1 MLSLVAWVLAGTL
14 PVLQSG
20 ASPVYPAAAVS
31 DHVSGTVVLRLAI
44 DEHGAVIDAQV
55 TQGVREDV
63 DTSAIVAARNLRFLP
78 AKDDA
83 GTPCSAV
90 VDYAFSFG
98 LTVQDQTGNAAPG
111 SLRIHVVDPD
121 GLDVPGVQLHLTGPG
136 TATRDLNLGDDG
148 TATVPFLTTGH
159 WRLSFAHEGFAPT
172 GAEIDVSAGE
182 NRTLTVELTPAGPQ
196 EDVVVYASRQS
207 WREVERA
214 ERKPDPEA
222 TTGVYEL
229 TRRDVESTPGAL
241 EDVNRAVQKLPGVA
255 SDGDML
261 SSFSVRGFTANEVVF
276 ILDRVPLD
284 NPYHL
289 AGFNSLFNPDMV
301 AKVRFH
307 ASAAPSEYADTTSAV
322 LDIQSWDGAPK
333 DDVHDLDGSV
343 DLSMSTARG
352 LLMGPLGKG
361 DDLTFAIAARRSY
374 LEAYFGAMQALNL
387 LDAAIA
393 APEYDEVSARLAWR
407 PGPHR
412 LLLTLMRTG
421 DHLALVDS
429 EDESTFTIDGTF
441 ELDDTMYLATLDH
454 LMPIGANGTLQ
465 STISASTDDA
475 HIFRDFAGAADRTT
489 HRLQLF
495 GRIDVMAPLSSRHS
509 LRAGASVTARKTTFD
524 GPVDDVRGSPTWVA
538 RPLADFGLPQL
549 NLSQTEFSPNL
560 AAYAEHRF
568 GGESSQPTPFNTRTG
583 VRVTRV
589 GQSGELLVSPSG
601 GLSIPLPTGTI
612 PKLSGGLYHHV
623 VDDPLVVDPTY
634 GNPEI
639 RSEKAA
645 HLIVGV
651 DQAVP
656 VGTGSFVRV
665 EGYWS
670 ELWDLVVNPDNVASV
685 AEGVSYTN
693 DGTGH
698 NAGID
703 AMIATRWERWQG
715 MVTFGYLD
723 AQRTNPLNLLLPQT
737 YVPGHAQAITLGVSG
752 EVQLTPTWRLTA
764 RYDFHTGRPMSSVAI
779 DGPDTVRL
787 AGLNDAYLGD
797 FHQVD
802 LRVEWRKAFVHTRW
816 SVYLDVL
823 NATYFQS
830 DFLPIVTIEDGKRT
844 ESMLPHLPTRP
855 FLGVRAEF

>member
-1 MLSLVAWVLAGTL
+1 MLFLLASALAGTL

-20 ASPVYPAAAVS
+20 ESPAYPPEAIAE
-31 DHVSGTVVLRLAI
+31 HVSGTVVLRLAV
-44 DEHGAVIDAQV
+44 DAAGVVTDAQV
-55 TQGVREDV
+55 TQGVRADV
-63 DTSAIVAARNLRFLP
+63 DAAALLAARSLRFLP
-78 AKDDA
+78 ATDDA
-83 GTPCSAV
+83 GAPCPAV

-98 LTVQDQTGNAAPG
+98 LHVKDETGNAAPG

-121 GLDVPGVQLHLTGPG
+121 GLDVPGVQLHLAGPD
-136 TATRDLNLGDDG
+136 AAVRDLNLGDDG
-148 TATVPFLTTGH
+148 TGSVPFLSSGR
-159 WRLSFAHEGFAPT
+159 WRLSFSHAGFAPT
-172 GAEIDVSAGE
+172 GVEVDVTTGE
-182 NRTLTVELTPAGPQ
+182 NRSLTVELTPAGPQ
-196 EDVVVYASRQS
+196 EEVVVYASRQS

-261 SSFSVRGFTANEVVF
+261 SSFSVRGFTAGEVVF
-276 ILDRVPLD
+276 VLDRVPLD

-301 AKVRFH
+301 QKVRFH
-307 ASAAPSEYADTTSAV
+307 ASAAPAEYADTTSAV

-352 LLMGPLGKG
+352 LLMGPIGKG

-387 LDAAIA
+387 LDTAIA

-407 PGPHR
+407 PGKHR

-429 EDESTFTIDGTF
+429 DDDSTFTIDGTF
-441 ELDDTMYLATLDH
+441 ELDDTLYLATLDH
-454 LMPIGANGTLQ
+454 LMPIGSSGSFQT
-465 STISASTDDA
+465 TVSASTDDA
-475 HIFRDFAGAADRTT
+475 QMFRDFAGGADRTT

-495 GRIDVMAPLSSRHS
+495 GRSDLVVPLSTQHS
-509 LRAGASVTARKTTFD
+509 LRTGVSVTARKTSFE
-524 GPVDDVRGSPTWVA
+524 GPVDDTRASPTWVA

-549 NLSQTEFSPNL
+549 TLSQSEFSPNL

-568 GGESSQPTPFNTRTG
+568 GGEGARATPLNTRAG

-589 GQSGELLVSPSG
+589 GRNGEVLASPSG
-601 GLSIPLPTGTI
+601 GLSIPLATGTI
-612 PKLSGGLYHHV
+612 PKLSGGLYHHAV
-623 VDDPLVVDPTY
+623 EDPLVVDSTY
-634 GNPEI
+634 GNPSI
-639 RSEKAA
+639 QSEKAA
-645 HLIVGV
+645 HLVVGL
-651 DQAVP
+651 DQGLP
-656 VGTGSFVRV
+656 LGTGTFVRV

-685 AEGVSYTN
+685 AQGVTFTN
-693 DGTGH
+693 QGTGH
-698 NAGID
+698 NAGVD
-703 AMIATRWERWQG
+703 AMIATRWDRWQG

-723 AQRTNPLNLLLPQT
+723 AERTNPLNLLLPQT
-737 YVPGHAQAITLGVSG
+737 YVPGHAQSVTLGVSG

-787 AGLNDAYLGD
+787 AGLNDEQLGD

-830 DFLPIVTIEDGKRT
+830 DFLPIVTVEGGERRD
-844 ESMLPHLPTRP
+844 SMLPHLPTRP